1 MQFDPEN
8 YPINDYIFEVTSTLG
23 IIAREYEVTQL
34 VQLLQTMGQESPM
47 YPILVQSIVD
57 NMQLQNREEL
67 MQAIQQASE
76 PNPEAQQAQQQQQ
89 QSQLDF
95 QQSQTNALN
104 GQAAE
109 SEARAGKIATETK
122 GIPIELE
129 NDRLKALAASIK
141 AEGELDKDEF
151 AKRAKM
157 ADTLVD
163 EQKLGIE
170 QERLGVEQERVNIEN
185 RKMQLNN

>member
-1 MQFDPEN
+1 
-8 YPINDYIFEVTSTLG
+8 
-23 IIAREYEVTQL
+23 
-34 VQLLQTMGQESPM
+34 
-47 YPILVQSIVD
+47 
-57 NMQLQNREEL
+57 
-67 MQAIQQASE
+67 MQAIEQASQ
-76 PNPEAQQAQQQQQ
+76 PDPQAQEMAQVAQ
-89 QSQLDF
+89 QSQLQF

-109 SEARAGKIATETK
+109 SQARAGKISTETK
-122 GIPIELE
+122 AIPIELE
-129 NDRLKALAASIK
+129 NDRLKALATTMK
-141 AEGELDKDEF
+141 AEGELDKDDF
-151 AKRAKM
+151 MRRAKI